1 MMNEPNSP
9 ATMTTN
15 ARKPA
20 LCGVW
25 IDGEGRAHLS
35 VARDDGG
42 REERVEEGFRPFA
55 WLAADNSDFDAAGAT
70 LDVAAGVVAGGAAG
84 MAADAAQGASA
95 GAASGVA
102 ADAPVGAVSGMA
114 AGAPAGAATDA
125 AAGVV
130 IETLKGEGVFTRL
143 AHAPARGVYEDFLA
157 VAKKASVGTDA
168 PRPLESQFLLQ
179 GRRRLFGDM
188 AFHQLRRCQLDIE
201 TASSVAGE
209 FSDPAR
215 PGDRVLAI
223 GLQFSGGTAAGGGA
237 AVSGRAGVVVATAGD
252 GTVADGAATG
262 GGGSAESEAVEDGTP
277 RGSGAEVSDAAA
289 SGAADGFSGAAASG
303 GAAAGGGAVRRRMLV
318 LDAMTDEAERSLLER
333 LNDALRE
340 EDPDVIEGH
349 NIFKFDL
356 DYLRQR
362 ARRLAV
368 PCAWGRFGRRA
379 SFRNS
384 RLKAAERW
392 VDFPRC
398 DLPGR
403 AVIDTWLLVQLH
415 DITTRELTGYGL
427 KDVAVYFGVT
437 DEDAAENGGRVY
449 LAGDKIHAA
458 YEHDRERF
466 LAYLADDL
474 RETKGVADLLLPTYF
489 EQARAFPILLQDAVL
504 RGTTVKIDLL
514 FLEEYYHARQACP
527 APSEVAA
534 FAGGYTRSFK
544 EGVFQNVLH
553 FDVASLYPSLL
564 LLIGRNPGG
573 DRLGVFIPLLRRLR
587 EYRLKYKQLA
597 RTAASGELRAEYQ
610 ARQATFKILINSFYG
625 YLGFAGARFGD
636 GALAAEVTRRGRD
649 LLQALIDAFAARG
662 CEILEA
668 DTDGIYLA
676 TESHFGRPEALLREV
691 AKALPEGIELEH
703 DGSYEA
709 MFCYKSKNYALRD
722 GKRILIRG
730 SALRS
735 RGIEPF
741 LKKLTDRLIRFLL
754 GAESGSPIEL
764 AERFQRGLAERSLPV
779 AELAK
784 SEILGQNPE
793 AYERFIAGG
802 GKPRRA
808 AAEVAL
814 RMSPRPRMGE
824 RVSYYITAREKGKT
838 SDWQRARPVELFD
851 AGAAPYDPVYYAKK
865 LADWVERYGAFLGV
879 DRLPPVDFGP
889 PPKTT
894 EAGGQ
899 GELW

>member
-1 MMNEPNSP
+1 
-9 ATMTTN
+9 
-15 ARKPA
+15 
-20 LCGVW
+20 
-25 IDGEGRAHLS
+25 
-35 VARDDGG
+35 
-42 REERVEEGFRPFA
+42 
-55 WLAADNSDFDAAGAT
+55 
-70 LDVAAGVVAGGAAG
+70 
-84 MAADAAQGASA
+84 
-95 GAASGVA
+95 
-102 ADAPVGAVSGMA
+102 
-114 AGAPAGAATDA
+114 
-125 AAGVV
+125 
-130 IETLKGEGVFTRL
+130 
-143 AHAPARGVYEDFLA
+143 
-157 VAKKASVGTDA
+157 
-168 PRPLESQFLLQ
+168 
-179 GRRRLFGDM
+179 
-188 AFHQLRRCQLDIE
+188 
-201 TASSVAGE
+201 
-209 FSDPAR
+209 
-215 PGDRVLAI
+215 
-223 GLQFSGGTAAGGGA
+223 
-237 AVSGRAGVVVATAGD
+237 
-252 GTVADGAATG
+252 
-262 GGGSAESEAVEDGTP
+262 
-277 RGSGAEVSDAAA
+277 
-289 SGAADGFSGAAASG
+289 
-303 GAAAGGGAVRRRMLV
+303 V
-318 LDAMTDEAERSLLER
+318 LDAMTDEAERRLLEQ
-333 LNDALRE
+333 LNDALRA

-362 ARRLAV
+362 ARRLKV
-368 PCAWGRFGRRA
+368 PCAWGRFGQRA

-384 RLKAAERW
+384 RLKVAERW

-403 AVIDTWLLVQLH
+403 AVIDTYLLVQLH

-437 DEDAAENGGRVY
+437 DEDAAETGSRAY
-449 LAGDKIHAA
+449 LAGDRIHAA
-458 YEHDRERF
+458 YEHDRAKF

-489 EQARAFPILLQDAVL
+489 EQARAFPILLQDATL

-514 FLEEYYHARQACP
+514 FLEEYYHARQSCP
-527 APSEVAA
+527 APAEVAA

-544 EGVFQNVLH
+544 EGVFKNVLH

-564 LLIGRNPGG
+564 LLIGRNPAG

-587 EYRLKYKQLA
+587 DYRLRYKQLA
-597 RTAASGELRAEYQ
+597 RTAATGELRAEYQ

-676 TESHFGRPEALLREV
+676 SESHFGHPGALLRGV
-691 AKALPEGIELEH
+691 ARALPEGIELEH

-722 GKRILIRG
+722 GKKIIIRG

-741 LKKLTDRLIRFLL
+741 LKKLNDRLIRFLL
-754 GAESGSPIEL
+754 GAETGSPIEL

-784 SEILGQNPE
+784 SEILGQNPD

-808 AAEVAL
+808 SAEAAL
-814 RMSPRPRMGE
+814 QMNPRPRMGE
-824 RVSYYITAREKGKT
+824 RVGYYITAREKGRT
-838 SDWQRARPVELFD
+838 NDWQRARPVALFD
-851 AGAAPYDPVYYAKK
+851 AAAAPYDPAYYAKK
-865 LADWVERYGAFLGV
+865 LADWVERYGAFLGA